1 MRDDRIS
8 GCAAFQNSLKMLWF
22 GSRAPL
28 QPEVEV
34 SGAVPRESG
43 TWLSS
48 HGIIFISSTACR
60 SLMAESLSAECTPL
74 KHAYDTCFNA
84 WFEGYLEP
92 ATSSNNKQPSDPSSR
107 AKKMAAEYEEK
118 CGKLWE
124 GYREC
129 VQVRCCSQRY
139 APPCLISR
147 YLTARSKGEGTY
159 GASRTSTGGASTET
173 SSGSGNHREVTS
185 SRLY

>member
-1 MRDDRIS
+1 
-8 GCAAFQNSLKMLWF
+8 
-22 GSRAPL
+22 
-28 QPEVEV
+28 
-34 SGAVPRESG
+34 
-43 TWLSS
+43 
-48 HGIIFISSTACR
+48 
-60 SLMAESLSAECTPL
+60 MAESLSAECTPL

-129 VQVRCCSQRY
+129 VQRAVKEKGLTELLEQAREEHPLKHPP
-139 APPCLISR
+139 APE
-147 YLTARSKGEGTY
+147 T
-159 GASRTSTGGASTET
+159 TEK
-173 SSGSGNHREVTS
+173 
-185 SRLY
+185 